1 MNRTLDHDHVVIV
14 GAGQTG
20 GAIAIELR
28 KLRYPGRI
36 TMIGQEAYPPYQRPP
51 LSKAYLA
58 GDMTREK
65 LLLIPEQRL
74 DAMGIEF
81 VGGTDVLSIDRQRKS
96 VLLADGRSIPY
107 GRLALAT
114 GGQNRQLPLPGADRP
129 NVLSLRTIEDTDRI
143 LLHWKPGARLAIVG
157 GGFIGLEVAAA
168 AARAGL
174 QVTVLEA
181 MPQILSRV
189 TVPEVSRFFEQEHRA
204 AGVTIKTSANV
215 VGLEGIPNV
224 SQVLLEDGSRID
236 VDLVLVGIGLSPNT
250 HLAEDSG
257 LECGDGIIVD
267 EFAQTSDPHIVAAG
281 DCANH
286 PSAYAQRRLRL
297 ESVQNA
303 TDQARTAAATLC
315 GQLKSYN
322 AIPWFWSDQY
332 DLKLQTVGLCAGHD
346 CQVMRGNPASRSF
359 SMFYFIA
366 GRLIAADNVNRVQE
380 HMWARRLIAQ
390 GARLDLGR
398 VANESI
404 DLREAVRTP

>member
-58 GDMTREK
+58 GDVTREK

-107 GRLALAT
+107 RRLALAT